1 MWKGRFDGETD
12 ARVRAYTE
20 SVSYDRR
27 LARWDIE
34 GSIAHAEALAAAGI
48 LSGDDL
54 ARIVAGL
61 GTIAEEIE
69 AGTFAWREELEDVHM
84 NIEAALTERIG
95 HAGAR
100 LHTARSRNDQVAL
113 DLRLYARAETA
124 AIDQALRA
132 LQRSLVDVGER
143 HRDVVLPG
151 YTHLQRAQPVPLAHH
166 LLAYAE
172 MFERD
177 RDRLADGL
185 ARIEVLP
192 LGAGALAGST
202 IALDRDA
209 IARRLGFR
217 AVSRNSMDAV
227 ADRDFACEM
236 LFTLALVGI
245 HISRLGE
252 DLVLWSSAEFGFV
265 RLGDA
270 FTTGSSLM
278 PQKRNPDVAEL
289 ARGRAGRLLGNLVAL
304 LTALKGLPMTY
315 NRDLQEDKEALFDS
329 IDIIRASLDV
339 FPPML
344 ESAGFDRARIAA
356 AVSDPA
362 LLATDLAE
370 HLVRAGVPF
379 RQAHEVVGGLV
390 RLAERRRV
398 TLREL
403 SAEDYRAAHPA
414 FGPDARALLDLAAG
428 LAARTAPGAPSP
440 ANVEAELARWRA
452 RLA

>member
-1 MWKGRFDGETD
+1 
-12 ARVRAYTE
+12 
-20 SVSYDRR
+20 
-27 LARWDIE
+27 
-34 GSIAHAEALAAAGI
+34 
-48 LSGDDL
+48 
-54 ARIVAGL
+54 
-61 GTIAEEIE
+61 
-69 AGTFAWREELEDVHM
+69 
-84 NIEAALTERIG
+84 
-95 HAGAR
+95 
-100 LHTARSRNDQVAL
+100 
-113 DLRLYARAETA
+113 
-124 AIDQALRA
+124 
-132 LQRSLVDVGER
+132 
-143 HRDVVLPG
+143 
-151 YTHLQRAQPVPLAHH
+151 
-166 LLAYAE
+166 
-172 MFERD
+172 
-177 RDRLADGL
+177 
-185 ARIEVLP
+185 
-192 LGAGALAGST
+192 
-202 IALDRDA
+202 
-209 IARRLGFR
+209 
-217 AVSRNSMDAV
+217 
-227 ADRDFACEM
+227 
-236 LFTLALVGI
+236 
-245 HISRLGE
+245 
-252 DLVLWSSAEFGFV
+252 
-265 RLGDA
+265 
-270 FTTGSSLM
+270 M